1 MHHHRDATSYITG
14 APVVLHKTKTA
25 LLGGCTQVP
34 HPQCGDDSRHTV
46 PERPGAAFPGSAP
59 DRDRI
64 GYSLD
69 YREAKVKGGD
79 KSWIAQSVGHIN
91 QTILLAALTTIIGFS
106 SEVVEVTV
114 ARREDREFPPKSRLV

>member
-25 LLGGCTQVP
+25 L
-34 HPQCGDDSRHTV
+34 
-46 PERPGAAFPGSAP
+46 

-91 QTILLAALTTIIGFS
+91 QTILLAALTTMVGFS
-106 SEVVEVTV
+106 SEVVEVTD